1 MDSLG
6 FRATFYDVIG
16 YMIPGSLAILVG
28 WANVFVWGD
37 VVLAKKAMKTVV
49 ENPWFSLITIAAV
62 GYICGHALNALSS
75 CIIEWPIRKLWWK
88 KWTDWTSRLDKEKL
102 ACVNVIAQNIFSM
115 PAKQLSAF
123 DIRIRL
129 ESQLPG
135 PAITGLCFLSYYGMS
150 RNLVAL
156 SLLATPVSI
165 TIGGWWGVTSLVV
178 ACLFFYQYKRSV
190 VNYYDF
196 LGSSLLLAGNKKC
209 TVTNKR

>member
-6 FRATFYDVIG
+6 FRATFYDIIG

-28 WANVFVWGD
+28 WANVFAWGD
-37 VVLAKKAMKTVV
+37 AELAKNAMKIVLG
-49 ENPWFSLITIAAV
+49 NPWLSLIAIAAA
-62 GYICGHALNALSS
+62 GYVCGHALNALSS
-75 CIIEWPIRKLWWK
+75 CVIEWPLRKLWWRT
-88 KWTDWTSRLDKEKL
+88 WIDWTSRLDKEKL
-102 ACVNVIAQNIFSM
+102 ARVDGIAQSIFGM
-115 PAKQLSAF
+115 PAKKLSAF

-165 TIGGWWGVTSLVV
+165 AIAGWWGIASLIV
-178 ACLFFYQYKRSV
+178 AGLFFYQYKRSV

-196 LGSSLLLAGNKKC
+196 LGSSLLLVA
-209 TVTNKR
+209 

>member
-6 FRATFYDVIG
+6 FPATLYDIIG
-16 YMIPGSLAILVG
+16 YMIPGSLAIFVG

-37 VVLAKKAMKTVV
+37 VELAKNAMKIVV
-49 ENPWFSLITIAAV
+49 ENPGFSFVAIAAA
-62 GYICGHALNALSS
+62 GYVCGHALNALSS
-75 CIIEWPIRKLWWK
+75 CFIEWPIRKLWWN
-88 KWTDWTSRLDKEKL
+88 KWTNWTSRLGQEKL
-102 ACVNVIAQNIFSM
+102 VRVDEIAQCIFSM

-135 PAITGLCFLSYYGMS
+135 LAITGLCFLSYYGMS

-165 TIGGWWGVTSLVV
+165 AIAGWWGIGSLIV
-178 ACLFFYQYKRSV
+178 AGLFFYQYKRSV

-196 LGSSLLLAGNKKC
+196 LGSSLSFSASECLA
-209 TVTNKR
+209 

>member
-6 FRATFYDVIG
+6 FRATFYDIIG
-16 YMIPGSLAILVG
+16 YIIPGSLAFFVG
-28 WANVFVWGD
+28 WTNVFVWGD
-37 VVLAKKAMKTVV
+37 AELAKNAMKIVLG
-49 ENPWFSLITIAAV
+49 NPWLSLIAIAAA
-62 GYICGHALNALSS
+62 GYVCGHALNALSS
-75 CIIEWPIRKLWWK
+75 CVIEWPLRKLWWRM
-88 KWTDWTSRLDKEKL
+88 WIDWTSRLDKEKL
-102 ACVNVIAQNIFSM
+102 ARVDGIAQSIFGM
-115 PAKQLSAF
+115 PAKKLSAF

-165 TIGGWWGVTSLVV
+165 AIAGWWGIASLIV
-178 ACLFFYQYKRSV
+178 AGLFFYQYKRSV

-196 LGSSLLLAGNKKC
+196 LGSSLLLVA
-209 TVTNKR
+209 

>member
-6 FRATFYDVIG
+6 FRATFYDIIG

-28 WANVFVWGD
+28 WANVFAWGD
-37 VVLAKKAMKTVV
+37 AELAKKAMKTVV
-49 ENPWFSLITIAAV
+49 GNPWFSLIAIAAF

-75 CIIEWPIRKLWWK
+75 CVIEWPIRKLWWK
-88 KWTDWTSRLDKEKL
+88 KWTDWTSRLNKEKL
-102 ACVNVIAQNIFSM
+102 ARVNELARKEFAM

-165 TIGGWWGVTSLVV
+165 VLGGWWGVV
-178 ACLFFYQYKRSV
+178 APIVAGLFFYQYKRSV

-196 LGSSLLLAGNKKC
+196 LGSSLLLVA
-209 TVTNKR
+209 

>member
-6 FRATFYDVIG
+6 FRATFYDIIG
-16 YMIPGSLAILVG
+16 YIIPGSLAFIVG

-37 VVLAKKAMKTVV
+37 AELAKNAMKIVLG
-49 ENPWFSLITIAAV
+49 NPWLSLIAIAAA
-62 GYICGHALNALSS
+62 GYVCGHALNALSS
-75 CIIEWPIRKLWWK
+75 CVIEWPLRKFWWRS
-88 KWTDWTSRLDKEKL
+88 WVDWTSRLDNEKL
-102 ACVNVIAQNIFSM
+102 ARVDGIAQNIFGM
-115 PAKQLSAF
+115 PAKKLSAF

-156 SLLATPVSI
+156 SLLATPI
-165 TIGGWWGVTSLVV
+165 AIATGGWWGVGAPIV
-178 ACLFFYQYKRSV
+178 AGLFFYQYKRSV

-196 LGSSLLLAGNKKC
+196 LGSSLLMD
-209 TVTNKR
+209 V

>member
-6 FRATFYDVIG
+6 FRATFYDIIG

-28 WANVFVWGD
+28 WTNVFAWGD
-37 VVLAKKAMKTVV
+37 VELAKKAMKTVV
-49 ENPWFSLITIAAV
+49 ENPWLSLIAIAAF

-75 CIIEWPIRKLWWK
+75 YVIEWPIRKLWWK
-88 KWTDWTSRLDKEKL
+88 EWTDWTSRLNKEKL
-102 ACVNVIAQNIFSM
+102 ARAEEMARKEFAM

-156 SLLATPVSI
+156 SLFATPVSI
-165 TIGGWWGVTSLVV
+165 AVGGWWGGLTLIV
-178 ACLFFYQYKRSV
+178 AGLFFYQYKRSV

-196 LGSSLLLAGNKKC
+196 LGSSLLIGA
-209 TVTNKR
+209 

>member
-6 FRATFYDVIG
+6 FRATFYDIIG
-16 YMIPGSLAILVG
+16 YIIPGSLAFFVG

-37 VVLAKKAMKTVV
+37 AELAKNVMKIVLG
-49 ENPWFSLITIAAV
+49 NPWLSLIAIAAA
-62 GYICGHALNALSS
+62 GYVCGHALNAFSS
-75 CIIEWPIRKLWWK
+75 CVIEWPIRKLWWK
-88 KWTDWTSRLDKEKL
+88 EWTDWTSRLNKEKL
-102 ACVNVIAQNIFSM
+102 ARVEEMARKEFAI

-156 SLLATPVSI
+156 SLLATPVFI
-165 TIGGWWGVTSLVV
+165 AIGGWRGVV
-178 ACLFFYQYKRSV
+178 APIVAGLFFYQYKRSV

-196 LGSSLLLAGNKKC
+196 LGSSLFMD
-209 TVTNKR
+209 V

>member
-6 FRATFYDVIG
+6 FRATFYDIIG

-28 WANVFVWGD
+28 WANVFAWGD
-37 VVLAKKAMKTVV
+37 AEVAKKAMKTVV
-49 ENPWFSLITIAAV
+49 ENPGFSVVVIATV
-62 GYICGHALNALSS
+62 GYVCGHVINAFSS
-75 CIIEWPIRKLWWK
+75 CIIEWPIRKFWWRE
-88 KWTDWTSRLDKEKL
+88 WTDWTSRLDKGKL
-102 ACVNVIAQNIFSM
+102 ARVNGIAQSIFGM
-115 PAKQLSAF
+115 PAKKLSAF

-129 ESQLPG
+129 ESQFPG

-165 TIGGWWGVTSLVV
+165 TIGGWWGIGSLIL
-178 ACLFFYQYKRSV
+178 AGLFFYQYKRSV

-196 LGSSLLLAGNKKC
+196 LGSSLSFSASECLA
-209 TVTNKR
+209 

>member
-6 FRATFYDVIG
+6 FRATFYDIIG
-16 YMIPGSLAILVG
+16 YIIPGSLAFFVG

-37 VVLAKKAMKTVV
+37 AELAKNAMKIVIK
-49 ENPWFSLITIAAV
+49 NPGFSFIAIAAA
-62 GYICGHALNALSS
+62 GYVCGHALNALSS
-75 CIIEWPIRKLWWK
+75 CVIEWPLRKLWWRT
-88 KWTDWTSRLDKEKL
+88 WIDWTSRLDKEKL
-102 ACVNVIAQNIFSM
+102 ARVDGIAQSIFGM
-115 PAKQLSAF
+115 PAKKLSAF

-165 TIGGWWGVTSLVV
+165 AIASWWGIASLIV
-178 ACLFFYQYKRSV
+178 AGLFFYQYKRSV

-196 LGSSLLLAGNKKC
+196 LGSSLLMD
-209 TVTNKR
+209 V

>member
-6 FRATFYDVIG
+6 FRATFYDIIG
-16 YMIPGSLAILVG
+16 YMIPGSLAIFVG

-37 VVLAKKAMKTVV
+37 AELAKNAMKIVV
-49 ENPWFSLITIAAV
+49 ENFGFSFVVIAAA
-62 GYICGHALNALSS
+62 GYVCGHALNALSS
-75 CIIEWPIRKLWWK
+75 CVIEWPIRKLWWK
-88 KWTDWTSRLDKEKL
+88 KWIDWTSHLNKEKL
-102 ACVNVIAQNIFSM
+102 ARVDEMARKEFGV
-115 PAKQLSAF
+115 PAKKLSAF

-165 TIGGWWGVTSLVV
+165 AIAGWWGIASLIV
-178 ACLFFYQYKRSV
+178 AGLFFYQYKRSV

-196 LGSSLLLAGNKKC
+196 LGSALLLAA
-209 TVTNKR
+209 

>member
-1 MDSLG
+1 MGLG
-6 FRATFYDVIG
+6 FRATFYDIIG
-16 YMIPGSLAILVG
+16 YMIPGSLAIFVG

-37 VVLAKKAMKTVV
+37 VELAKKAIKIVV
-49 ENPWFSLITIAAV
+49 ENFGFSFVVIAAA
-62 GYICGHALNALSS
+62 GYVCGHALNALSS
-75 CIIEWPIRKLWWK
+75 CVIERPLRKLWWRT
-88 KWTDWTSRLDKEKL
+88 WVDWTSRLDKEKL
-102 ACVNVIAQNIFSM
+102 ARVNGIAQSIFGM
-115 PAKQLSAF
+115 PAKKLSAF

-165 TIGGWWGVTSLVV
+165 AIAGWWGIASLIV
-178 ACLFFYQYKRSV
+178 AGLFFYQYKRSV

-196 LGSSLLLAGNKKC
+196 LGSSLLLAA
-209 TVTNKR
+209 

>member
-6 FRATFYDVIG
+6 FRATFYDIIG

-28 WANVFVWGD
+28 WANVFALGD
-37 VVLAKKAMKTVV
+37 AELAKKAMKIVV
-49 ENPWFSLITIAAV
+49 ENPGFSFVAIAAV

-75 CIIEWPIRKLWWK
+75 CVIEWPLRKLWWRT
-88 KWTDWTSRLDKEKL
+88 WIDWTSRLDKEKL
-102 ACVNVIAQNIFSM
+102 ARVDGIAQSIFGM
-115 PAKQLSAF
+115 PAKKLSAF

-156 SLLATPVSI
+156 SLLATPISI
-165 TIGGWWGVTSLVV
+165 AIAGWWGIASLIVGLR
-178 ACLFFYQYKRSV
+178 A
-190 VNYYDF
+190 
-196 LGSSLLLAGNKKC
+196 
-209 TVTNKR
+209 